1 MFDVFETD
9 VLFYNIFG
17 YIQINADEI
26 ILKATAVKLNADPDK
41 LERSNT
47 QVVEHELKLYQTPF
61 IISFGAWVT
70 EKDIKFA
77 VGKLEG
83 YEREVYEANK
93 DFIDKQI
100 RSISSRFNRLMDK

>member
-1 MFDVFETD
+1 M
-9 VLFYNIFG
+9 
-17 YIQINADEI
+17 

-41 LERSNT
+41 LEKSNT
-47 QVVEHELKLYQTPF
+47 QVVEHNLKKYQTPF
-61 IISFGAWVT
+61 IMAFGAWVT

-93 DFIDKQI
+93 DFIDKQV